1 MKPNESTVRAFSI
14 IEYLAQQD
22 DWVRLRA
29 LARDL
34 DLHPATAYRF
44 LSSLKDLGYVKQDP
58 EGTSY
63 QLTLKLAWLSS
74 RVLERTQLRGVAHPW
89 MKRLTEETNETTH
102 LGVLDGNEVAY
113 IDKVDNSQAVEMR
126 SRIGARVHIHA
137 SALGKAIVANLPER
151 SRQLIMEHW
160 RPVGLTKNTIN
171 DPASLRQEFEAV
183 RSRGYAVDDE
193 ENEIGIRCIGAPIF
207 DHTASVVGAL
217 SVSGWTIT
225 MTPERIP
232 QVAERLRATCAAVSQ
247 ELGFQP

>member
-34 DLHPATAYRF
+34 GLHPATAYRF

-58 EGTSY
+58 EGTRY
-63 QLTLKLAWLSS
+63 QLTLKLAWIAS
-74 RVLERTQLRGVAHPW
+74 RALERTQLRGVAHPW
-89 MKRLTEETNETTH
+89 MKRLAAETNETTH
-102 LGVLDGNEVAY
+102 LGVLDGDEVAY
-113 IDKVDNSQAVEMR
+113 IDKVDSSQPVEMR

-137 SALGKAIVANLPER
+137 SALGKAIVAFLPER
-151 SRQLIMEHW
+151 SRESIIEHW
-160 RPVGLTKNTIN
+160 EPVGLTTNTIGN
-171 DPASLRQEFEAV
+171 QAAFRQELGLV

-207 DHTASVVGAL
+207 DHTGSVVGAL

-232 QVAERLRATCAAVSQ
+232 QLAGSLRFTCAAVSQ
-247 ELGFQP
+247 ELGFRP

>member
-1 MKPNESTVRAFSI
+1 MKRNESTVRAFSI

-34 DLHPATAYRF
+34 ELHPATAYRF

-58 EGTSY
+58 EGSSY
-63 QLTLKLAWLSS
+63 QLTLKLAWIAS
-74 RVLERTQLRGVAHPW
+74 RVLEHTQLRGVAHPW

-102 LGVLDGNEVAY
+102 LGVLDGNEVTY

-137 SALGKAIVANLPER
+137 SALGKAILAFLPER
-151 SRQLIMEHW
+151 SREDIVEHW
-160 RPVGLTKNTIN
+160 EPVDLTKNTIN
-171 DPASLRQEFEAV
+171 NPDSLRQELDLV

-193 ENEIGIRCIGAPIF
+193 ENETGIRCIGAPIF
-207 DHTASVVGAL
+207 DHTGSVVGAL

-225 MTPERIP
+225 MTLERIP
-232 QVAERLRATCAAVSQ
+232 QLADGLRSTCAAISQ